1 MQLVQSFGSLKGVFA
16 ATKDD
21 IESIHGI
28 SSSVSDALIDW
39 KESESNKRLL
49 EDLDKFGFEISKD
62 VQAKGGKL
70 TGVTFVITGT
80 LELHTR
86 QDLTKLITDNGGI
99 VTTSVSKNIDYLIV
113 GENAGSKL
121 LRAESLGVK
130 TINEKEL
137 LGLI

>member
-1 MQLVQSFGSLKGVFA
+1 MQLVQSFGSIRGVFA
-16 ATKDD
+16 ANKNE

-39 KESESNKRLL
+39 KESKVNIKLL
-49 EDLDKFGFEISKD
+49 EDLGQFGFDVSKD
-62 VQAKGGKL
+62 VQTKAGKL
-70 TGVTFVITGT
+70 KGVTIVITGT
-80 LELHTR
+80 LELHSR
-86 QDLTKLITDNGGI
+86 QELTNLITANGGI
-99 VTTSVSKNIDYLIV
+99 VTTSVSKNTDYLIV

-137 LGLI
+137 LNLI